1 MEPADAGPGLDG
13 RVFAVAGRAVRV
25 FCDGGLRPWLAP
37 LCRYAEYA
45 REVDLTIDLRIAG
58 APMSRS
64 ETRIE
69 SSDGGRTVRIEQP
82 GTSLTLDREAR
93 RIAGVVAPGDLP
105 RWERAKPLSLPLTIW
120 ASDLGLLALHAG
132 LVARGGAGVL
142 FAGPSGSGKSTCALA
157 CGGAGFEF
165 LADDFVLADSARGWT
180 THSVYAAAALAAP
193 GLAALAS
200 DSTAAV
206 TDAAG
211 DKTIVVAGDAAMPR
225 VGASARPVALLLPR
239 LAVVERT
246 HLRPATKAEALA
258 RLAPSS
264 ILRRA
269 VPATRNLRQLAAL
282 TAALPAYWLEMRH
295 GPHEIPAVVAG
306 LLEEVACLRPR

>member
-1 MEPADAGPGLDG
+1 M
-13 RVFAVAGRAVRV
+13 FAVAGRAVRV
-25 FCDGGLRPWLAP
+25 QCDAALRSWLAP
-37 LCRYAEYA
+37 LCRHAA
-45 REVDLTIDLRIAG
+45 DAPAADLAIDLRVAG
-58 APMSRS
+58 APMARAA
-64 ETRIE
+64 TRIE
-69 SSDGGRTVRIEQP
+69 SSACGRTVRIVEP
-82 GTSLTLDREAR
+82 GASLTLDREAR
-93 RIAGVVAPGDLP
+93 RIAGVVALDDLP

-132 LVARGGAGVL
+132 LVARDGAGVL

-193 GLAALAS
+193 GLAQLAPIS
-200 DSTAAV
+200 AAAV
-206 TDAAG
+206 TSAGG
-211 DKTIVVAGDAAMPR
+211 DKAIVVAGDAAMPR
-225 VGASARPVALLLPR
+225 VGAAARPVALLLPR
-239 LAVVERT
+239 LSAVERT

-306 LLEEVACLRPR
+306 LLEGVACSRPR